1 MTTTASPRYSA
12 EDLAEFSALITT
24 KLHQTQEDLHAARE
38 SLVLGAGNDTADTD
52 FAPHAM
58 EDGAPSLE
66 REELMRIIARG
77 EKFILELQH
86 ALARIRAGT
95 YGICRATGQLI
106 PKERLRLVPHTTL
119 SMAGKE
125 GMAGR

>member
-1 MTTTASPRYSA
+1 MTTTSSPRYTAEELAEFGSIITA
-12 EDLAEFSALITT
+12 KLTRAQEDLA
-24 KLHQTQEDLHAARE
+24 AARE
-38 SLVLGAGNDTADTD
+38 SLVLGNANDTADTD

-66 REELMRIIARG
+66 REELMRIVARE
-77 EKFILELQH
+77 EKFIQELQF

-95 YGICRATGQLI
+95 YGVCRATGQLI

-119 SMAGKE
+119 SMAGKQ
-125 GMAGR
+125 GVAVR